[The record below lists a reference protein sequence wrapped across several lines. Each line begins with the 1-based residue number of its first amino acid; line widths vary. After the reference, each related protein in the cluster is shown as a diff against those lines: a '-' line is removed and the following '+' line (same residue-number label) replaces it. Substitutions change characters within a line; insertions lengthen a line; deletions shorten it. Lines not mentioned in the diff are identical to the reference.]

1 MNSFHLKALQY
12 IQNTGG
18 NATLAIFL
26 EDHEPIGQQIW
37 DALLDQRLVH
47 IDGAGKV
54 GLTHG
59 GVARLSESRAAA
71 SARPGETSR
80 AAPNDSSMDLANPL
94 NPISPLS
101 PLNTAYESSAHRST
115 DHCSSSHNG
124 GYSDSSS
131 YSSSS
136 DSSCSSSSDS
146 SSSSSSYD

>member
-18 NATLAIFL
+18 NATLANFL

-59 GVARLSESRAAA
+59 GVARLSESRASA
-71 SARPGETSR
+71 SVRPSETSG
-80 AAPNDSSMDLANPL
+80 AAPTDSSMDIANPL

-115 DHCSSSHNG
+115 DHCSSS
-124 GYSDSSS
+124 
-131 YSSSS
+131 YSSS
-136 DSSCSSSSDS
+136 DYS
-146 SSSSSSYD
+146 SSSSSSDSCSSSDSGSSGSDY